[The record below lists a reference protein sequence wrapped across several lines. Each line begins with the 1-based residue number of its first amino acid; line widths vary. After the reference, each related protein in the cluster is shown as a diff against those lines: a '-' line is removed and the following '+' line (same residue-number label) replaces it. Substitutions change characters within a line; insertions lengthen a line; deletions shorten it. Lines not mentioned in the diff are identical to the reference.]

1 MTDSERMK
9 DDVDAILES
18 DPLGPVVEEQP
29 PPPGQPVVVI
39 QYRSRG
45 LPWFMVIPLLVL
57 VPMGAVALYHNVM
70 KSRLRWVPAPTASPA
85 PEPGK
90 GKAVDLVATGR
101 IPADPFGTPLGLLS
115 SPFGGVPGPLSLN
128 TQPLPKTL
136 PSTAPPS
143 PDKIEAPRSA
153 AADQAKSDLK
163 VAAKGTRPAAVEPGK
178 DVPPAPPTPIVKE
191 GPGERPLGKSPS
203 EPAPRS
209 RDKGSVAVGFSVPK
223 DGLVGPTAGPPPPK
237 IPNPMLADR
246 AAGDHATEPP
256 KPGPLADQPIPT
268 RDQVLDEIRVEAA
281 EKLAERKELMGL
293 KERARDEV
301 AAEGLERVNDQRA
314 QFREQLE
321 QILSSRSQ
329 TKGKEIDELCDRFGR
344 AYDPMLRK
352 RVRYVLSHLNGRMT
366 LQAKVKVLRDLGVP
380 EPGVLDFLA
389 NELHHYVN
397 SRNGPRDKDDVRV
410 NAARQLLLLKLARN
424 PGASPSDLQ
433 ARQTRRAN

>member
-1 MTDSERMK
+1 MK
-9 DDVDAILES
+9 DEVDAILES
-18 DPLGPVVEEQP
+18 DPLVPAIEDEP

-39 QYRSRG
+39 EYRSRG
-45 LPWFMVIPLLVL
+45 LPWFMAIPLLIL

-70 KSRLRWVPAPTASPA
+70 KSRLSWVPGPSASPA
-85 PEPGK
+85 ADSGK
-90 GKAVDLVATGR
+90 GKAVDLVSASP

-115 SPFGGVPGPLSLN
+115 SPFGGIPGPLSLN
-128 TQPLPKTL
+128 TQPLPKSL
-136 PSTAPPS
+136 PATVPPS
-143 PDKIEAPRSA
+143 LEKVEAPRSA
-153 AADQAKSDLK
+153 AAEQAKRDLEA
-163 VAAKGTRPAAVEPGK
+163 AAKGTRPAAVERGK

-191 GPGERPLGKSPS
+191 GAGGRPLGKSPS
-203 EPAPRS
+203 DAAPKN

-223 DGLVGPTAGPPPPK
+223 DGLGGPTAGPAPPE
-237 IPNPMLADR
+237 IPSPMLADR
-246 AAGDHATEPP
+246 AAGDRAPAP
-256 KPGPLADQPIPT
+256 LQPGSPADQPVPT
-268 RDQVLDEIRVEAA
+268 REQVLDEIRVEAA

-301 AAEGLERVNDQRA
+301 AAEGFERVNDQRA
-314 QFREQLE
+314 EFREQLE
-321 QILSSRSQ
+321 EILSSRSR

-389 NELHHYVN
+389 NELHHFVN
-397 SRNGPRDKDDVRV
+397 SRNGPRDTDDVRV
-410 NAARQLLLLKLARN
+410 NAARQLLLLKLAKN
-424 PGASPSDLQ
+424 SGASPSDLQ